1 VHIHIYPIFTFGRLN
16 WRHIS
21 FLRFLRHRIDAKDAP
36 ICVCAAVAHSYSVIS
51 SSIARSYTPASCIGG
66 WLLSLCGSVLCFCIE
81 HSCTPINPSLYCF
94 RSARFVSTRIIF
106 SWNVSFTPNSLQGS
120 ASFRDARSLGTERA
134 QKEFSCRSYS
144 DRVYWRVV
152 GVGQSTKLTCA
163 TRFGPS
169 MLIQQFLG

>member
-1 VHIHIYPIFTFGRLN
+1 MIYFNLLFVIDIKVYTIFFVSIHIYPIFTFGRLN

-51 SSIARSYTPASCIGG
+51 SSIDRSCTPASCIGG

-94 RSARFVSTRIIF
+94 RSARFVSTR
-106 SWNVSFTPNSLQGS
+106 
-120 ASFRDARSLGTERA
+120 
-134 QKEFSCRSYS
+134 SY
-144 DRVYWRVV
+144 
-152 GVGQSTKLTCA
+152 
-163 TRFGPS
+163 
-169 MLIQQFLG
+169 FLGMLPSHRIHCRDLHRSGMRILSALNAHKRI